1 MLVKRNILISTLFLI
16 SLLTKTTTADV
27 LKCSNGHCQVDVTK
41 LAPSKNMKQHKISKF
56 KNIDIKFTPLEESL
70 VVKEERLEF
79 DKIYLDAD
87 KYVQQDNEQLEP
99 LTQEEE
105 NTIIPAPEK
114 FVATP
119 EEHELYLKQQRAMGL
134 EEIELTLPMPLYYC
148 LDDKEPIYDEKER
161 QFNCIVSG

>member
-1 MLVKRNILISTLFLI
+1 MLVKRNILISTLLSL
-16 SLLTKTTTADV
+16 SLLTSITTADA

-56 KNIDIKFTPLEESL
+56 KNIDIKLTPLDQSL
-70 VVKEERLEF
+70 VVKEDKLEL
-79 DKIYLDAD
+79 DKIYLNDD
-87 KYVQQDNEQLEP
+87 KYVQQNNEELEP
-99 LTQEEE
+99 ITEEEE

-119 EEHELYLKQQRAMGL
+119 EEKELYLEQQRAMGL

-148 LDDKEPIYDEKER
+148 LDAQEPIYDKEAH